1 MATKRKSAN
10 SNTRM
15 QRSSKLDELELT
27 GSSSRNMLISNVKQ
41 MFEKGTIRTISAAE
55 GLIKLIQENKM
66 DEFDRKFAQIEKT
79 QNTREA
85 KKQSQELAK
94 EKGYEIEEKYL
105 SRHVLKVKNRA
116 SELPTFEIKFKTK
129 HLTFDA
135 AWKDGVSRL
144 AKLAAQRLQ
153 EKQNLKIVVG
163 CEFII
168 VKDVGGE
175 EIEKTVHAHTMPEA
189 IYSEDAADK
198 FIRAKKGDLAKRM
211 QTRIDHQVGSGW
223 SVKSIVGLFITTY
236 SQKPSRGSS
245 YIATPPELCNPRMGI
260 VNIQN
265 KDEECFKYCML
276 YHQTAKAKNNDRI
289 SFLKK
294 VEDRYNWEGVNF
306 PATLEDVQTFENN
319 NKVCV
324 NIFLH
329 LKEKEIDRL
338 RLGTIQYV
346 KNDNI
351 NLLLIKD
358 EHGNGHYIY
367 IKKLEALMN
376 TTKNSQ
382 YKDRHFCPWCNKVMQ
397 KDEIYEEHLMR
408 KHYDCHNNCNLVLPP
423 AQESMKFRNFK
434 NMLERPFIVT
444 CDFECSLIKTEMSD
458 KIARHEPN
466 SAAAYFV
473 CTFDSSRNKYYKFEG
488 RDCVLNLIEQLR
500 LLASR
505 CVEEQRKNER
515 MVMTEEDE
523 KNFRKATVC
532 SICGGPFADWKDKV
546 RDHCHRTGKY
556 RGGAHNCCNINYYS
570 NRCLPVVFH
579 NLRGHDSHFNY

>member
-27 GSSSRNMLISNVKQ
+27 GSSSRNTSISNVKQ

-66 DEFDRKFAQIEKT
+66 DEFDKKFAQIEKT

-94 EKGYEIEEKYL
+94 EKGYEVEDKYL
-105 SRHVLKVKNRA
+105 SRHVLRVKNRA

-198 FIRAKKGDLAKRM
+198 FIRSKKGDLAKRM

-245 YIATPPELCNPRMGI
+245 YIATPPELCNARMGI

-265 KDEECFKYCML
+265 NDEQCFKYCML

-294 VEDRYNWEGVNF
+294 VEDKYNWEGVNF

-329 LKEKEIDRL
+329 
-338 RLGTIQYV
+338 T
-346 KNDNI
+346 
-351 NLLLIKD
+351 
-358 EHGNGHYIY
+358 
-367 IKKLEALMN
+367 
-376 TTKNSQ
+376 
-382 YKDRHFCPWCNKVMQ
+382 
-397 KDEIYEEHLMR
+397 
-408 KHYDCHNNCNLVLPP
+408 
-423 AQESMKFRNFK
+423 
-434 NMLERPFIVT
+434 
-444 CDFECSLIKTEMSD
+444 
-458 KIARHEPN
+458 
-466 SAAAYFV
+466 
-473 CTFDSSRNKYYKFEG
+473 
-488 RDCVLNLIEQLR
+488 
-500 LLASR
+500 
-505 CVEEQRKNER
+505 
-515 MVMTEEDE
+515 
-523 KNFRKATVC
+523 
-532 SICGGPFADWKDKV
+532 
-546 RDHCHRTGKY
+546 
-556 RGGAHNCCNINYYS
+556 
-570 NRCLPVVFH
+570 
-579 NLRGHDSHFNY
+579 